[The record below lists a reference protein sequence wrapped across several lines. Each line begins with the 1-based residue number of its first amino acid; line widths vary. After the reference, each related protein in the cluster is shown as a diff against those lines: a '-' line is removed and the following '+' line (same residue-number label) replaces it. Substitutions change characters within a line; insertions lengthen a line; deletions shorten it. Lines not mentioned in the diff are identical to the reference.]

1 MKTTKTMQDLEN
13 QAYRLGGRNWRRENT
28 WKSSAASMAAKNSR
42 DRLIDRAYLSAAAKH
57 LTEKA
62 RAIDKHL
69 TVRPIFD
76 DFCVALDY
84 NPPAAGLTLQIAP
97 PFTIES
103 ILNNSA
109 EVLDSIK

>member
-1 MKTTKTMQDLEN
+1 METTKTMQDIEN
-13 QAYRLGGRNWRRENT
+13 QAYRLSERNWRRANT

-62 RAIDKHL
+62 RAIDKYL

-76 DFCVALDY
+76 DFYMALDY
-84 NPPAAGLTLQIAP
+84 NSPAAGLTLQIAP
-97 PFTIES
+97 PFAIES
-103 ILNNSA
+103 ILNNPA
-109 EVLDSIK
+109 EVLNNIN